1 MSIPYLC
8 SFRLRFLSSFT
19 MRASYAAWKKER
31 CWSHRKPI
39 GMRSRLMS
47 NPAKRSE
54 KSIVREPTRFARP
67 VSSTA
72 IEMKKTAEEAESEKR
87 TRVRMNFQNSAT
99 PGTRPTRK

>member
-1 MSIPYLC
+1 MLEP
-8 SFRLRFLSSFT
+8 
-19 MRASYAAWKKER
+19 
-31 CWSHRKPI
+31 RKPI

-87 TRVRMNFQNSAT
+87 TRVRMNFRIRLRRVRGRRGSRRIRQR
-99 PGTRPTRK
+99 GTVDDAEGKMSKRSFEVK